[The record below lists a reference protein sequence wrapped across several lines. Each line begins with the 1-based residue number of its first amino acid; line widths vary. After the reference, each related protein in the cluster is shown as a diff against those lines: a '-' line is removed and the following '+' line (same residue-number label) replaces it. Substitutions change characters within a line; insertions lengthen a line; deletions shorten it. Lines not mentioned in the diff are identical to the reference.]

1 MSCISENRIPAL
13 LACSMLIALSGCEQP
28 TSDTEVDVVSGAS
41 PMLEMLGEELPVRQV
56 PNVPPSAEAYYAPD
70 NYHFIVQ
77 TMDPDAQHPEDRDAG
92 PLTYIYTDDGTVAR
106 RINDRGQDAC
116 SWVFPDQKR
125 ILWTSTRDNMD
136 MPLGDWSD
144 PNNYPQGAELYTS
157 DLYGKDIKRL
167 TNNEYYEAEVSIS
180 PDGQWIV
187 FVREINGNIDL
198 WRMRTDGSDEQQ
210 ITYTTDWQPGAPIY
224 MADSQTIMFQ
234 AWRRESVGKD
244 EPTPMTV
251 FTINHDGTNLKQR
264 TFDNGMYW
272 GPAPIADGR
281 HYLYTSIIEG
291 GNHELFV
298 GDLAGDE
305 PIRLT
310 WRTGFDGMKSIS
322 HDGQKMLFSR
332 ATDEGPELY
341 VHVMDLSS
349 LNMGPENYKG
359 IPETPVPDDAVIVDN
374 FTTFACKWS
383 QC

>member
-1 MSCISENRIPAL
+1 MAKFHGFFLFGLCA
-13 LACSMLIALSGCEQP
+13 AATVMTGCEQSP
-28 TSDTEVDVVSGAS
+28 PEADGISGAS
-41 PMLEMLGEELPVRQV
+41 PMVQLLGDEMPVRQI
-56 PNVPPSAEAYYAPD
+56 PNMPPSGEAYYAPD
-70 NYHFIVQ
+70 NYHLIVQ
-77 TMDPDAQHPEDRDAG
+77 TMDPEAQHPEDRDSG

-125 ILWTSTRDNMD
+125 ILWTSTRDNRD

-144 PNNYPQGAELYTS
+144 PDNYPQGAELYTS
-157 DLYGKDIKRL
+157 DLYGKDVARL
-167 TNNEYYEAEVSIS
+167 TDNEYYEAEVSIS
-180 PDGQWIV
+180 PDGQWIT
-187 FVREINGNIDL
+187 FAREIKGNVDL
-198 WRMRTDGSDEQQ
+198 WRMRPDGSDEQQ

-224 MADSQTIMFQ
+224 MRDSETIMFQ
-234 AWRRESVGKD
+234 GWHKGDVGK
-244 EPTPMTV
+244 EVTPMTV

-281 HYLYTSIIEG
+281 HYLYTSVIED
-291 GNHELFV
+291 GNYELFV
-298 GDLAGDE
+298 GDLAGGE

-332 ATDEGPELY
+332 SGAEGPALY
-341 VHVMDLSS
+341 VHVMELSA

-359 IPETPVPDDAVIVDN
+359 IPDTPVPEDAILVDN

-383 QC
+383 PC